1 MSVSEC
7 ECECECGCGCVMMV
21 VVGSGRLILS
31 QDGNRG
37 MFVCVEREDLKR
49 SANLVVLFL

>member
-1 MSVSEC
+1 M
-7 ECECECGCGCVMMV
+7 MMV
-21 VVGSGRLILS
+21 VVVGSWRLVLS

-37 MFVCVEREDLKR
+37 MFVCVEREDLER

>member
-1 MSVSEC
+1 MSVS